1 MSEPA
6 SAAASGTDEIVVVEA
21 IGPSIPLFPASCA
34 IFLGTLALLMV
45 GVMPA
50 LLGALAEAGRLS
62 AAGIGRCATLEALT
76 MGLCAGLAGA
86 ALRTRHL
93 KRISAIAVVA
103 LAALDFASMPASG
116 NMVLLLRALAGLPE
130 GLLLW
135 ITVGMIARTETPERW
150 AGFYWTSIVA
160 GQLALAVSFVW
171 IIPHFGS
178 EGGFAILALVTLTGL
193 VAAAYTPNFYADL
206 PINPDETGA
215 PPLRGW
221 AALIATLFYTAASG
235 AVMIYLQPMSL
246 QDGLTADI
254 ARTSLWV
261 SLAAQVAGGFLAT
274 ALAGRVHWFTVF
286 CFGTVLFVSGWVVM
300 ILHPPA
306 WLFIAAN
313 GWVGLVIVLIGPF
326 LVPMTIEA
334 DPSRRTAMQ
343 SGPTQLLAGALG
355 PLLASFIVSDKDVF
369 GSVWLGTG
377 LILSGLIM
385 MGVLHMTGLRER
397 KKLLAA

>member
-1 MSEPA
+1 MSEQA
-6 SAAASGTDEIVVVEA
+6 GAATDGTEEVVVAEA
-21 IGPSIPLFPASCA
+21 IGPAIALFPAACA
-34 IFLGTLALLMV
+34 IYLGTLALLVV
-45 GVMPA
+45 GVLPV
-50 LLGALAEAGRLS
+50 LLGSLAEAGRLS
-62 AAGIGRCATLEALT
+62 AAGIGQSATLESLT
-76 MGLCAGLAGA
+76 MGLSAGLAGA
-86 ALRTRHL
+86 LMRTRHL
-93 KRISAIAVVA
+93 KLVSGMAVLA
-103 LAALDFASMPASG
+103 LAGLDFATTPASG
-116 NMVLLLRALAGLPE
+116 NMVLLLRAFAGVPE
-130 GLLLW
+130 GALLW

-160 GQLALAVSFVW
+160 GQLAIALSFVW
-171 IIPHFGS
+171 IIPRFGS
-178 EGGFAILALVTLTGL
+178 VGGFFLLGAITLTGIA
-193 VAAAYTPNFYADL
+193 AAAYTPGFYADL
-206 PINPDETGA
+206 PVNPDETGA

-221 AALIATLFYTAASG
+221 AALFATLIFSAAAG
-235 AVMIYLQPMSL
+235 AVLVYLQPISL
-246 QDGLTADI
+246 ENGLGADV

-286 CFGTVLFVSGWVVM
+286 CFGTVLFVSGWIVM

-313 GWVGLVIVLIGPF
+313 AWVGLVIVLIGPF

-369 GSVWLGTG
+369 GAVWLGTG
-377 LILSGLIM
+377 LILSGLVM
-385 MGVLHMTGLRER
+385 MGAIHMTRLRER
-397 KKLLAA
+397 KKLQAA

>member
-6 SAAASGTDEIVVVEA
+6 DAATDGRHEIVVVEA
-21 IGPSIPLFPASCA
+21 IGPSIPIFPASCA
-34 IFLGTLALLMV
+34 IFLGTLALLVV
-45 GVMPA
+45 GVMPV
-50 LLGALAEAGRLS
+50 LLGSLAEAGRLS
-62 AAGIGRCATLEALT
+62 AAGIGRCAMLEALC
-76 MGLCAGLAGA
+76 MGLSAGFAGM
-86 ALRTRHL
+86 ALPTRHL
-93 KRISAIAVVA
+93 RVISAAAVLA
-103 LAALDFASMPASG
+103 LAGLDFASILASG
-116 NMVLLLRALAGLPE
+116 NMVLLLRALAGVPE

-135 ITVGMIARTETPERW
+135 VTVGMIARTETPERW

-160 GQLALAVSFVW
+160 GQLAMAVSFVW
-171 IIPHFGS
+171 IIPRLGS
-178 EGGFAILALVTLTGL
+178 DGGFATLGAVTLLGF
-193 VAAAYTPNFYADL
+193 VAAAYTPRSYADL

-221 AALIATLFYTAASG
+221 AALFATLIFTAASG
-235 AVMIYLQPMSL
+235 AVLIYLEPMTL
-246 QDGLTADI
+246 QDGLTADV

-286 CFGTVLFVSGWVVM
+286 CFGTLLFISGWIVM

-355 PLLASFIVSDKDVF
+355 PLLSSFIVSDNDVF
-369 GSVWLGTG
+369 GAVWLGTG
-377 LILSGLIM
+377 LILGGLFL
-385 MGVLHMTGLRER
+385 MGLLHITAER
-397 KKLLAA
+397 KKIQPA